1 MKKLLLLVVL
11 ACLACAFFA
20 VRGPAFNRFWKR
32 WLVVSV
38 PMEKADALIVLGGEP
53 LARPTE
59 AARLYKAGVAPRVF
73 VTGRGDAGTNRR
85 ILLESGVPADRIV
98 VESRSITTQSNAS
111 LLKPMLEAAKVRS
124 ALIVTSPFHTRRALA
139 TFRKVI
145 PDITFGVT
153 DASIGWWSRPEGRGD
168 VNRFAAIE
176 FLKTAEYWLIYGV
189 SPINVESRGTSVDG
203 MKR

>member
-1 MKKLLLLVVL
+1 MKKLLLLVALV
-11 ACLACAFFA
+11 CLACAFFA
-20 VRGPAFNRFWKR
+20 VRGPAFTRFWKR

-59 AARLYKAGVAPRVF
+59 AARLYRAGVAPRVF

-85 ILLESGVPADRIV
+85 ILLEGGVPADRIV
-98 VESRSITTQSNAS
+98 VESRAMTTRSNAG
-111 LLKPMLEAAKVRS
+111 LLKPMLEAAGVRS

-139 TFRKVI
+139 TFRKVM
-145 PDITFGVT
+145 PDIIFGVT
-153 DASIGWWSRPEGRGD
+153 DSSIGWWSRPEGRWD

-189 SPINVESRGTSVDG
+189 SPIHAGSRGAVVDG
-203 MKR
+203 MKP